1 MSAPF
6 RRAAILGT
14 GLIGGSFALALRK
27 HSPDT
32 VIAGWDKEHILR
44 HARERGAIHEGSV
57 DLPRAIAGAD
67 LVFLALPVG
76 LTIELLPDVARHA
89 PPQAL
94 VTDPSSTKPAAWPA
108 AADCFAGEDTRF
120 LARPP

>member
-57 DLPRAIAGAD
+57 DLPRAIARAD

-76 LTIELLPDVARHA
+76 LTIEVLPEVARHA
-89 PPQAL
+89 SPEAL
-94 VTDPSSTKPAAWPA
+94 VTDASSTKRAVCAA
-108 AADCFAGEDTRF
+108 AADCFADGALF
-120 LARPP
+120 LG